1 MKFLVIIFS
10 LIVLLNSCHYSCFNC
25 TGPQYISCL
34 SCTNNGP
41 LTIVEDPNTTPSAY
55 WSSVYQTGTCVDTM
69 GPKINPLGIV
79 LFIVLGTIC
88 IVTATKE
95 SFYLFFTIQ
104 TFGLYNL
111 VDIAWVN
118 PIGYL
123 LQSMEHLMIWNIIGS
138 RFKTPDYTFVTNKF
152 YRLNVFL
159 YQTSIGQN
167 IALIAAFTLLSL
179 ILLIVICIVAVR
191 RKKQA

>member
-1 MKFLVIIFS
+1 MFVI
-10 LIVLLNSCHYSCFNC
+10 
-25 TGPQYISCL
+25 
-34 SCTNNGP
+34 
-41 LTIVEDPNTTPSAY
+41 
-55 WSSVYQTGTCVDTM
+55 
-69 GPKINPLGIV
+69 LGA
-79 LFIVLGTIC
+79 IC

-123 LQSMEHLMIWNIIGS
+123 LQSMQHLMIWNIIGS
-138 RFKTPDYTFVTNKF
+138 KFKTADYTFVTNKY
-152 YRLNVFL
+152 YRLNYYL
-159 YQTSIGQN
+159 YQANIGQN
-167 IALIAAFTLLSL
+167 LVLIAAFTLLSL
-179 ILLIVICIVAVR
+179 ILLIIICIVAVR